1 MSGRKLPDSVK
12 AAIKRQQ
19 PGEAWRI
26 GEGPRPASSVKPAP
40 LSASRLTEIVDSEIN
55 KDGTITPIREAIER
69 TKWGNKKTTDPDT
82 GEVFDSALEWKCYR
96 ALVAEFGV
104 RCVARQVSIP
114 LPGGVRIRPDFVVF
128 SPCVESFD
136 DDPSPRIML
145 AVIDA
150 KGPPPTRDWINK
162 RKALFAALGVKISIA
177 KTPGDAVS
185 LALAAKH
192 KSALPT
198 HQEKQDV

>member
-26 GEGPRPASSVKPAP
+26 GEGPRPAISVKPAP
-40 LSASRLTEIVDSEIN
+40 SQPRADKPDDRALV
-55 KDGTITPIREAIER
+55 REAIER

-185 LALAAKH
+185 LAIAAKH
-192 KSALPT
+192 KAALPT